1 MSLETPG
8 GLRSA
13 DVTEFTADPL
23 APADQSESSDPA
35 DARHAPPADRGGRGI
50 RPWFGW
56 AMFALAVAALAVD
69 VVIYSVG
76 DSQPVLGWTLL
87 WVAIGLSGVAAVG
100 GAVALIMGWGR
111 IGGGIALVVGIAV
124 NPGVFSAAINAA
136 TSLTPY

>member
-8 GLRSA
+8 ELRFA
-13 DVTEFTADPL
+13 DVTEFTAEPTGPAEDPENVE
-23 APADQSESSDPA
+23 PANRSS
-35 DARHAPPADRGGRGI
+35 RRK

-56 AMFALAVAALAVD
+56 SMFALAVTALAVD

-76 DSQPVLGWTLL
+76 DSQPALGWALL

-111 IGGGIALVVGIAV
+111 LGGGIALVLGIAV
-124 NPGVFSAAINAA
+124 NPGVFSAAIGAA

>member
-8 GLRSA
+8 GLRFA
-13 DVTEFTADPL
+13 DATDFTTDPTEPTDSVDP
-23 APADQSESSDPA
+23 SESAES
-35 DARHAPPADRGGRGI
+35 APPAHRGGRGI

-76 DSQPVLGWTLL
+76 DSQPALGWTLL

-111 IGGGIALVVGIAV
+111 LGGGIALVVGIAV